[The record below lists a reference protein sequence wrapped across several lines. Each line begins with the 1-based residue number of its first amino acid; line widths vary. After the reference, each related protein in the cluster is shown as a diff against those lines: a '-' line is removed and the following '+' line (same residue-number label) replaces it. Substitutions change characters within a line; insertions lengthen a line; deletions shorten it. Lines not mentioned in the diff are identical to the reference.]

1 MLREHDYDD
10 SPISILILCPSTRRR
25 DIERER
31 ERESE
36 TGKIVTNQL
45 KKEGWMNI
53 NTIMCERRDE

>member
-10 SPISILILCPSTRRR
+10 SPISVLILCPSTRRR

-45 KKEGWMNI
+45 KKEG
-53 NTIMCERRDE
+53 